1 MLDEYGPLTK
11 YGISFILA
19 AALDTRLTVEWSDK
33 DSLTI
38 TCDASRVY
46 PEPRIRLFVQGD
58 MNKSSRYVTYY
69 KWRLIEM

>member
-1 MLDEYGPLTK
+1 MAFF
-11 YGISFILA
+11 ISA

-46 PEPRIRLFVQGD
+46 PEPRIRLFVQAD
-58 MNKSSRYVTYY
+58 MNKSSKYGTY
-69 KWRLIEM
+69 